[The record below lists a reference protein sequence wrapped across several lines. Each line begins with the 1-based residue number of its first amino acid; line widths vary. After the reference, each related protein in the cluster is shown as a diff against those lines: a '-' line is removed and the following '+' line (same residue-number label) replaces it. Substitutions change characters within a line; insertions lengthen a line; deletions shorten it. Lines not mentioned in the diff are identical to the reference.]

1 MKKTDTPVDL
11 ELSAMKQAPMKPK
24 AIAEK
29 LIESLSQVAGPEQNL
44 ANGENI
50 MLMDENNAFKVLL
63 LLEGRI
69 DIWRDHD
76 QLLVV
81 TITPPFILGLQG
93 SEFRY
98 SGHSFRASAKTT
110 VRMVDQEVAFKFI
123 AEHQLFME
131 VMQYQSYVNDHIAYL
146 NSIMINST
154 VYEMVCT
161 RLLELATH
169 PDYQKINAC
178 DYILKRTHLARSGVM
193 KLLADLRF
201 GGYIDTKGGKLVSLL
216 KPFPKKY

>member
-1 MKKTDTPVDL
+1 
-11 ELSAMKQAPMKPK
+11 MKQAPIKPK

-29 LIESLSQVAGPEQNL
+29 LINCLSQVAGPEQRQ
-44 ANGENI
+44 ACGENI
-50 MLMDENNAFKVLL
+50 TLMDENNAFKVLL

-81 TITPPFILGLQG
+81 TITPPFVLGLQG
-93 SEFRY
+93 SAFRY
-98 SGHSFRASAKTT
+98 SGHSFKTSAQTT
-110 VRMVDQEVAFKFI
+110 IRLVERETAFKFI
-123 AEHQLFME
+123 EQQQLFME

-146 NSIMINST
+146 NSIMVNST

-161 RLLELATH
+161 RLLELAAH